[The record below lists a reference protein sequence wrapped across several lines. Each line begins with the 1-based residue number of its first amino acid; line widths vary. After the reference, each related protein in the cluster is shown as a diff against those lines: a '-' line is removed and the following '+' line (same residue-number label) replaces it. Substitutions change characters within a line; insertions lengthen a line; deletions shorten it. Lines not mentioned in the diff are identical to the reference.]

1 VAVAL
6 FTALTV
12 VAVFTMPPGLFFGLA
27 IVALIA
33 FVALRRTAATR
44 AARPTASG
52 DRTLSSVQQMRL
64 LASAMTEHS
73 LKLLPTP
80 RLLLLLLSSAPFFAA
95 SGTVPALLFVGLLL
109 LVTAVALFVADVRIS
124 PHPADFEV
132 ERIHDAKL
140 SQWTDNRVEIVVR
153 SRAARAVDVQVH
165 DEPPRR
171 FSVETGKRVL
181 TAHLKERGQVTL
193 AYHVRPS
200 RRGDYAFGDLN
211 LRWNSAL
218 GLFAFQMTCAAE
230 TPVKVY
236 PNLLNMQ
243 QYKALI
249 RRGQTVQ
256 MGLRS
261 ARYYGEGSEF
271 GQLRDYLPD
280 DDYRRISWK
289 ATARRGK
296 PITVE
301 FQAERSQN
309 IMFLIDVGRQM
320 MARGSADVMS
330 RIDHVVNAVLLL
342 SHVATSKGD
351 RVGVLTFTDQVSR
364 YLPPRPGRGQF
375 YRIMEMLYGVEA
387 QPIDPDYARALGYL
401 RAQRQRRSLVVLFT
415 ELRSSEQAP
424 LLISHLS
431 ALYPNHLP
439 LCVTLGDR
447 AVLAISRRALHSV
460 RDVYERVVAE
470 WLLDERQV
478 WLDELNRR
486 GVLTLDV
493 LPGELTSAVINKY
506 LEIKGRS
513 RI

>member
-1 VAVAL
+1 
-6 FTALTV
+6 
-12 VAVFTMPPGLFFGLA
+12 MK
-27 IVALIA
+27 LI
-33 FVALRRTAATR
+33 
-44 AARPTASG
+44 
-52 DRTLSSVQQMRL
+52 
-64 LASAMTEHS
+64 
-73 LKLLPTP
+73 PTP
-80 RLLLLLLSSAPFFAA
+80 RLLLLLLAAAPFFAA
-95 SGTVPALLFVGLLL
+95 SGTIPTLFFVGLILL
-109 LVTAVALFVADVRIS
+109 IATIALVIADVRIS

-132 ERIHDAKL
+132 ERVHDIKL
-140 SQWTDNRVEIVVR
+140 SQWANNRIEVVVR
-153 SRAARAVDVQVH
+153 SRAARAVDVQVR
-165 DEPPRR
+165 DEPPVR
-171 FSVETGKRVL
+171 FTVEAGKRIL
-181 TAHLKERGQVTL
+181 TAHLKEREQVTL
-193 AYHVRPS
+193 AYHVRPP

-211 LRWNSAL
+211 LRWSSAL
-218 GLFAFQMTCAAE
+218 GLFIFQMTCAAE
-230 TPVKVY
+230 MPVKVY
-236 PNLLNMQ
+236 PNLLNLRQ
-243 QYKALI
+243 CEPLI
-249 RRGQTVQ
+249 RRRQADQ
-256 MGLRS
+256 MGLRI

-330 RIDHVVNAVLLL
+330 RIDYVVNAVLLL
-342 SHVATSKGD
+342 SYVATSKGD
-351 RVGVLTFTDQVSR
+351 RVGVLTFADEVSR

-375 YRIMEMLYGVEA
+375 YRIMEMLYGVQA
-387 QPIDPDYARALGYL
+387 QPIEPNYARALGYL
-401 RAQRQRRSLVVLFT
+401 RTQHRRRALVVLFT
-415 ELRSSEQAP
+415 ELSRSEQAP
-424 LLISHLS
+424 ALISHLS

-439 LCVTLGDR
+439 LCVTLNDQ
-447 AVLAISRRALHSV
+447 AMLAISKRALNSV
-460 RDVYERVVAE
+460 RDVYEQVVAE

-493 LPGELTSAVINKY
+493 TAGELTSAVINKY